1 MRGREVSTTTICPAT
16 GIGAAF
22 HVPDIIETTAKAI
35 AEAPGVNA

>member
-1 MRGREVSTTTICPAT
+1 MRGREVSTTTCPAT

-35 AEAPGVNA
+35 AKAPGVNA